1 MRTSQSM
8 KTGIDL
14 DEIEG
19 ILTARF
25 IKENEVVCW
34 LVFDVVENEYP
45 FDKDFSNC
53 LYADGFM
60 SDNDDLDYEFIF
72 GELKNLSNKFQKD
85 LVIEVRHKDD
95 LKHIPKLLGFGF
107 VEVKKS
113 VYEWKRIDNPS
124 F

>member
-1 MRTSQSM
+1 MRATQSM
-8 KTGIDL
+8 KTEIDL
-14 DEIEG
+14 DEKEG

-60 SDNDDLDYEFIF
+60 SDDNNLDYEFIF

-95 LKHIPKLLGFGF
+95 LKHIPKLLEFGF

>member
-1 MRTSQSM
+1 MRATQST
-8 KTGIDL
+8 KTEIDL

-19 ILTARF
+19 ILTVRF
-25 IKENEVVCW
+25 IKENEVACW

-60 SDNDDLDYEFIF
+60 SDDNNLDYEFIF
-72 GELKNLSNKFQKD
+72 GELKKLSNKFEKD
-85 LVIEVRHKDD
+85 LVFEVRHKDD
-95 LKHIPKLLGFGF
+95 LKHIPKLLEFGF
-107 VEVKKS
+107 VEAKKN
-113 VYEWKRIDNPS
+113 VYEWKRTNNPS

>member
-1 MRTSQSM
+1 MRATQSM
-8 KTGIDL
+8 KTEIDL
-14 DEIEG
+14 DEKEG

-60 SDNDDLDYEFIF
+60 SDDNNLDYEFIF

-95 LKHIPKLLGFGF
+95 LKHIPKLLEFDF